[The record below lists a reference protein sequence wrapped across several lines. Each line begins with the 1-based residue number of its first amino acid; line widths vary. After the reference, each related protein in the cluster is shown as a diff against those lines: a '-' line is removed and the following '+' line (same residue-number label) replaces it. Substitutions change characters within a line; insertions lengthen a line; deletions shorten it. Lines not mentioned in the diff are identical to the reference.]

1 MKLFKRR
8 QPVEMTEEE
17 RIAHEKY
24 VAELNEKNAKTV
36 KIVCAVLWC
45 IAMAAWLILLVLD
58 VIHHVGS
65 AKILFHGV
73 AAAITAL
80 LAIPRVMDFFTAKKE
95 TKETKAAITE
105 NAILDKDTKD

>member
-17 RIAHEKY
+17 RLAHEKY
-24 VAELNEKNAKTV
+24 VKELNEKNQKTV
-36 KIVCAVLWC
+36 KIVCTILWC
-45 IAMAAWLILLVLD
+45 LAMAAWTILLVLD
-58 VIHHVGS
+58 VTHQVGK

-80 LAIPRVMDFFTAKKE
+80 LAIPRVMDLFASKKKDDE
-95 TKETKAAITE
+95 DTE
-105 NAILDKDTKD
+105 A

>member
-17 RIAHEKY
+17 RLAYEKY
-24 VAELNEKNAKTV
+24 VKELNEKNQKTV
-36 KIVCAVLWC
+36 KIVCTILWC
-45 IAMAAWLILLVLD
+45 LAMAAWTILLVLD
-58 VIHHVGS
+58 VTHQVGK

-80 LAIPRVMDFFTAKKE
+80 LAIPRVMDLFASKKKDDE
-95 TKETKAAITE
+95 DTE
-105 NAILDKDTKD
+105 A

>member
-24 VAELNEKNAKTV
+24 VKELNEKNQKTV
-36 KIVCAVLWC
+36 KIVCTILWC
-45 IAMAAWLILLVLD
+45 LAMAAWTILLVLD
-58 VIHHVGS
+58 VTHQVGK

-80 LAIPRVMDFFTAKKE
+80 LAIPRVMDLFASKKKDDE
-95 TKETKAAITE
+95 DTE
-105 NAILDKDTKD
+105 A